1 MGKPRIADDF
11 PPVRA
16 VENAQTLWYTCRKN
30 VSQRGGAR
38 MQQAGADSRREK
50 ARPEM
55 NKRKVSNF
63 YTGLNAFMSFFF
75 LGGTAFFH
83 GFLQSMYRMIL
94 RAHMISA
101 FSAA

>member
-1 MGKPRIADDF
+1 
-11 PPVRA
+11 
-16 VENAQTLWYTCRKN
+16 
-30 VSQRGGAR
+30 
-38 MQQAGADSRREK
+38 MQQAGEDSRREN

-55 NKRKVSNF
+55 KKRKISNF
-63 YTGLNAFMSFFF
+63 YTGLYVFMSFSSWAG
-75 LGGTAFFH
+75 LLFFH

>member
-1 MGKPRIADDF
+1 VQYNRE
-11 PPVRA
+11 
-16 VENAQTLWYTCRKN
+16 VE
-30 VSQRGGAR
+30 
-38 MQQAGADSRREK
+38 
-50 ARPEM
+50 PEM
-55 NKRKVSNF
+55 KKRKISNF
-63 YTGLNAFMSFFF
+63 YAGLYVFMSFFF

>member
-38 MQQAGADSRREK
+38 MQHAGADSCREN

-55 NKRKVSNF
+55 KKTKSFCFLHWTICICVYLLLGLNNYLCVDF
-63 YTGLNAFMSFFF
+63 YTMHN
-75 LGGTAFFH
+75 GT
-83 GFLQSMYRMIL
+83 Y
-94 RAHMISA
+94 
-101 FSAA
+101 